1 MKRLNKSILTSVLFL
16 MAVAVYSQGIV
27 QGTVSDGEM
36 AMSLPGA
43 NIMVKG
49 TKQGASTD
57 FNGKYSV
64 NVSQNK
70 GVLVFTYVGFVTK
83 EVPYTLVNGKATV
96 NVTLMP
102 DAESLNE
109 VIVVGSGIIDV
120 VKDRQTPIAVST
132 IPLSVI
138 VEKAGNQEF
147 PDLMKNTPSVQ
158 VGKQGDGYGEARV
171 FVRGFDQDNT
181 AYLINGQPINGMEDG
196 KVYWSNWSGLSDI
209 ANAIQVQRGLG
220 SSKLAISSVGGTVN
234 IVTKATDKKEG
245 GFVRATYAN
254 DNYVKSTIGYNT
266 GLMKNGFGASVLFT
280 HWQGDGYNYG
290 TRGQGQ
296 NYFISLGWKLNDAH
310 MLNFLVT
317 GAPQWHDQNYS
328 KELSLYL
335 KYGRKYNSNF
345 GTYQGAYM
353 SARRN
358 FYHKPIANLNWDWTI
373 SDKSSLATVLYAS
386 VGRGGGASGLG
397 KFVNTSEGLIDFD
410 KMAENNT
417 KVIDGVAISDV
428 RLRFNNAFITR
439 ASYNNHQWFGGVT
452 NFQHKFNE
460 KLTAN
465 IGADIRRYTGD
476 HFRAV
481 TNFLGLKAIEDN
493 YSRRFHKKNRV
504 TQSYTTNP
512 WKVLTLKVDDN
523 QKIDWNYG
531 ETITYGGIFGQVEY
545 NTQHISTYLQG
556 SLSKQYHQRVDEYQY
571 DVNNQKSEKVT
582 NDGFNIKGGFNW
594 KVNEQHSLFV
604 NAGYYSRQPYHDNI
618 FLNYTNEVKSSTKN
632 EKILGFEAG
641 YQFVS
646 DLFSGNLNLYR
657 TSWKDRVTT
666 KSNYDAKTGLSTHV
680 TSYGLHQLHQGAEFD
695 FKFKPSTFV
704 NFNGFVSYGN
714 WEYQDDVLKNT
725 YDDNLNLTAEN
736 VENVKG
742 GKVGNAPQL
751 QAGLG
756 VVVKPIERL
765 KMDMDWRY
773 NDELYADVV
782 LKDNLKLP
790 SYSVFDAG
798 VSYEI
803 PMLEKMNV
811 KLRFNVNNLF
821 NTIYI
826 SDVVGDRDGKIYQI
840 DNTTT
845 GIYKGLDTRN
855 HVRFG
860 YGRTWNFNVTF
871 SF

>member
-1 MKRLNKSILTSVLFL
+1 MKRLNKWILTSVLFL

-83 EVPYTLVNGKATV
+83 EVPYTLMNGKATV

-158 VGKQGDGYGEARV
+158 VAGQAGGYGDARINI
-171 FVRGFDQDNT
+171 RGFKQDNT

-245 GFVRATYAN
+245 GFVKATYAN
-254 DNYVKSTIGYNT
+254 DNYVKSTVGYNT

-280 HWQGDGYNYG
+280 HWQGDGYNDG

-317 GAPQWHDQNYS
+317 GAPQWHDQNFNKKIS
-328 KELSLYL
+328 DYL
-335 KYGRKYNSNF
+335 KYGRKYNSNW
-345 GTYQGAYM
+345 GYLNGQYM

-397 KFVNTSEGLIDFD
+397 KFVNTTNGLVDFD
-410 KMAENNT
+410 KIAENNS
-417 KVIDGVAISDV
+417 KVSGGIAISDT
-428 RLRFNNAFITR
+428 RLRLSNAFIMR

-460 KLTAN
+460 KFTAN
-465 IGADIRRYTGD
+465 IGSDIRQYTGT

-481 TNFLGLKAIEDN
+481 TDFLGLNAIEDN
-493 YSRRFHKKNRV
+493 SAKRFHKKNKV

-512 WKVLTLKVDDN
+512 WKALTQNVEDN
-523 QKIDWNYG
+523 ERIDWNYG

-571 DVNNQKSEKVT
+571 DVNNQKAEKVT

-618 FLNYTNEVKSSTKN
+618 YLNYTNDVNPLTQN
-632 EKILGFEAG
+632 EKILGFEGG

-657 TSWKDRVTT
+657 TLWKDRVTASSQVDT
-666 KSNYDAKTGLSTHV
+666 GTGLTTYTTNS
-680 TSYGLHQLHQGAEFD
+680 GLTQLHQGAEFD

-704 NFNGFVSYGN
+704 NFNGFVSYGD
-714 WEYQDDVLKNT
+714 WKYDDNALKRT
-725 YDDNLNLTAEN
+725 YDDNLVLTDEK
-736 VENVKG
+736 VEDVKG
-742 GKVGNAPQL
+742 GKVGDSPQF
-751 QAGLG
+751 QVGLG
-756 VVVKPIERL
+756 IVIKPTERL
-765 KMDMDWRY
+765 KMDMDWKY
-773 NDELYADVV
+773 NDELYADAV

-798 VSYEI
+798 ISYEI
-803 PMLEKMNV
+803 PMLEKTNV

-826 SDVVGDRDGKIYQI
+826 SEVGTDRGKVYKI

-845 GIYKGLDTRN
+845 DIYKGLDARN
-855 HVRFG
+855 LVRFG